1 TGAKQSLSNVILTL
15 INPGDEVIIPTPYWV
30 SYSEMVV
37 LAEGKSVFID
47 TDIDSD
53 FKITPEQLE
62 AAITPKT
69 KLFMF
74 SSPCNP
80 TGSVYRTCRITR
92 RRKHKQF
99 RFRSNS

>member
-1 TGAKQSLSNVILTL
+1 AGYPDLRQAVVDKLKRENGLDYDISQIVISTGAKQSLSNVILTL

-30 SYSEMVV
+30 SYSEMVT

-47 TDIDSD
+47 TTIESN

-69 KLFMF
+69 K
-74 SSPCNP
+74 
-80 TGSVYRTCRITR
+80 
-92 RRKHKQF
+92 
-99 RFRSNS
+99 